1 MENSSAASAA
11 PPAPVEASAASN
23 PTNVA
28 PLAATEA
35 SALPAGAAVAPPRFD
50 LHAAPDANLN
60 LRLSPSED
68 AWGGALAFGNAD
80 DDPLPLAD
88 VPGNPGTAALRRKAA
103 LYRIPSAAE
112 LEAVL
117 PAAPAPV
124 AAPAAAPPAAEA
136 PPAPAAAPLAPHPE
150 PAAAPAE
157 PTETRPA
164 PAPSCDAMPPPA
176 PVQKPQ
182 KTLIVTH
189 LECANHVTPALMGTD
204 YVAGAAA
211 PFASPEQ
218 PERVKAVWAA
228 LKQCAWTCGGTK
240 IVDTVELATS
250 PTLNRG
256 LNDTLERFA
265 SPETGPFEGPPNAP
279 KRQSPTRTASVEFLF
294 DDLEPVVLRVHVRS
308 RRPAMLRCLHA
319 IDATRFHFE
328 AIRTAMPRAGLR
340 LPL

>member
-1 MENSSAASAA
+1 MEDSPAAS
-11 PPAPVEASAASN
+11 PTPVEAAAAPN
-23 PTNVA
+23 PATEA
-28 PLAATEA
+28 PLAPLPAPEAGPEA

-68 AWGGALAFGNAD
+68 GWGGALAFGGA

-88 VPGNPGTAALRRKAA
+88 VPGNPETAALRRKAA

-112 LEAVL
+112 LEAVVAA
-117 PAAPAPV
+117 PAAPAPAAAAPAA
-124 AAPAAAPPAAEA
+124 AAPAAAPPAATPAAETPAAEA
-136 PPAPAAAPLAPHPE
+136 PPAPAAAPVAPHPE
-150 PAAAPAE
+150 PAATPAAATPAAPPAE
-157 PTETRPA
+157 ATETRPA
-164 PAPSCDAMPPPA
+164 PSKSSDAMPPPA

-265 SPETGPFEGPPNAP
+265 SPETGPFEGPPGAP

-294 DDLEPVVLRVHVRS
+294 DDLEPVVFC
-308 RRPAMLRCLHA
+308 AE
-319 IDATRFHFE
+319 INQ
-328 AIRTAMPRAGLR
+328 
-340 LPL
+340 

>member
-1 MENSSAASAA
+1 
-11 PPAPVEASAASN
+11 
-23 PTNVA
+23 
-28 PLAATEA
+28 
-35 SALPAGAAVAPPRFD
+35 
-50 LHAAPDANLN
+50 
-60 LRLSPSED
+60 
-68 AWGGALAFGNAD
+68 
-80 DDPLPLAD
+80 
-88 VPGNPGTAALRRKAA
+88 
-103 LYRIPSAAE
+103 
-112 LEAVL
+112 
-117 PAAPAPV
+117 
-124 AAPAAAPPAAEA
+124 
-136 PPAPAAAPLAPHPE
+136 
-150 PAAAPAE
+150 
-157 PTETRPA
+157 
-164 PAPSCDAMPPPA
+164 MPPPA

-265 SPETGPFEGPPNAP
+265 SPETGPFEGPPGAP

-308 RRPAMLRCLHA
+308 RRPAVLRCLHA
-319 IDATRFHFE
+319 IDATRFHQTRSWVVSFPILRPFGPRRDRD
-328 AIRTAMPRAGLR
+328 APRRTSTTYLE
-340 LPL
+340 

>member
-1 MENSSAASAA
+1 MEDSSAAS
-11 PPAPVEASAASN
+11 PAPVEAAAAPNPATEAPAASL
-23 PTNVA
+23 PA
-28 PLAATEA
+28 PEAGPEA
-35 SALPAGAAVAPPRFD
+35 SALPAGATVAPPRFD

-68 AWGGALAFGNAD
+68 GWGGALAFGGA

-88 VPGNPGTAALRRKAA
+88 VPGNPETAALRRKAA

-112 LEAVL
+112 LEAVV
-117 PAAPAPV
+117 AAP
-124 AAPAAAPPAAEA
+124 APAAAPPAATPADATPAAA
-136 PPAPAAAPLAPHPE
+136 PAAAAPAAAPVAPHPE
-150 PAAAPAE
+150 AP
-157 PTETRPA
+157 ETRPA
-164 PAPSCDAMPPPA
+164 PSKSSDAMPPPA

-265 SPETGPFEGPPNAP
+265 SPETGPFEGPPGAP

-294 DDLEPVVLRVHVRS
+294 DDLEPVVFC
-308 RRPAMLRCLHA
+308 AE
-319 IDATRFHFE
+319 INQ
-328 AIRTAMPRAGLR
+328 
-340 LPL
+340 

>member
-1 MENSSAASAA
+1 MEHSSAAS
-11 PPAPVEASAASN
+11 PTPVEAAAAPN
-23 PTNVA
+23 PAPEASNVA

-68 AWGGALAFGNAD
+68 GWGGALAFGGA

-88 VPGNPGTAALRRKAA
+88 VPGNPETAALRRKAA

-112 LEAVL
+112 LEAVA
-117 PAAPAPV
+117 AAPAPAPAAATPV
-124 AAPAAAPPAAEA
+124 AETPAAAPPVAPAAAAPPAATPADATPAAA
-136 PPAPAAAPLAPHPE
+136 PAAAAPAATPAAVPTPAAAPLAPHPE
-150 PAAAPAE
+150 PTTTPA
-157 PTETRPA
+157 ETRPA

-265 SPETGPFEGPPNAP
+265 SPETGPFAGPPGAP

-294 DDLEPVVLRVHVRS
+294 DDLEPVVFC
-308 RRPAMLRCLHA
+308 AE
-319 IDATRFHFE
+319 INQ
-328 AIRTAMPRAGLR
+328 
-340 LPL
+340 

>member
-1 MENSSAASAA
+1 
-11 PPAPVEASAASN
+11 
-23 PTNVA
+23 
-28 PLAATEA
+28 
-35 SALPAGAAVAPPRFD
+35 
-50 LHAAPDANLN
+50 
-60 LRLSPSED
+60 
-68 AWGGALAFGNAD
+68 
-80 DDPLPLAD
+80 
-88 VPGNPGTAALRRKAA
+88 
-103 LYRIPSAAE
+103 
-112 LEAVL
+112 
-117 PAAPAPV
+117 
-124 AAPAAAPPAAEA
+124 
-136 PPAPAAAPLAPHPE
+136 
-150 PAAAPAE
+150 
-157 PTETRPA
+157 
-164 PAPSCDAMPPPA
+164 MPPPA

-294 DDLEPVVLRVHVRS
+294 DDLEPVVFC
-308 RRPAMLRCLHA
+308 AE
-319 IDATRFHFE
+319 INQ
-328 AIRTAMPRAGLR
+328 
-340 LPL
+340 

>member
-1 MENSSAASAA
+1 M
-11 PPAPVEASAASN
+11 
-23 PTNVA
+23 
-28 PLAATEA
+28 
-35 SALPAGAAVAPPRFD
+35 APPRFD

-68 AWGGALAFGNAD
+68 GWGGALAFGGA

-88 VPGNPGTAALRRKAA
+88 VPGNPETAALRRKAA

-112 LEAVL
+112 LEAVVAAQTPA
-117 PAAPAPV
+117 PAAAPPA
-124 AAPAAAPPAAEA
+124 AETPAAAPPAAEA

-150 PAAAPAE
+150 PAAPAA
-157 PTETRPA
+157 ETRPA

-250 PTLNRG
+250 PTPTRRRRRG
-256 LNDTLERFA
+256 R
-265 SPETGPFEGPPNAP
+265 
-279 KRQSPTRTASVEFLF
+279 RQS
-294 DDLEPVVLRVHVRS
+294 
-308 RRPAMLRCLHA
+308 
-319 IDATRFHFE
+319 
-328 AIRTAMPRAGLR
+328 
-340 LPL
+340 

>member
-1 MENSSAASAA
+1 MEDSSAGTRTQGEASAA
-11 PPAPVEASAASN
+11 PNPANDAPPAALAATEAPAAPLPAPEASDA
-23 PTNVA
+23 A
-28 PLAATEA
+28 PLAGPEA

-68 AWGGALAFGNAD
+68 GWGGALAFGGA

-88 VPGNPGTAALRRKAA
+88 VPGNPETAALRRKAA

-112 LEAVL
+112 LEAVV
-117 PAAPAPV
+117 AAP
-124 AAPAAAPPAAEA
+124 APAAAPPAATPADATPAAAPAAPAPAAEA
-136 PPAPAAAPLAPHPE
+136 PPAPAAAPLAPRPE
-150 PAAAPAE
+150 PAEA
-157 PTETRPA
+157 TETRPA

-265 SPETGPFEGPPNAP
+265 SPETGPFAGPPGAP

-294 DDLEPVVLRVHVRS
+294 DDLEPVVFC
-308 RRPAMLRCLHA
+308 AE
-319 IDATRFHFE
+319 INQ
-328 AIRTAMPRAGLR
+328 
-340 LPL
+340 

>member
-1 MENSSAASAA
+1 
-11 PPAPVEASAASN
+11 
-23 PTNVA
+23 
-28 PLAATEA
+28 
-35 SALPAGAAVAPPRFD
+35 
-50 LHAAPDANLN
+50 
-60 LRLSPSED
+60 
-68 AWGGALAFGNAD
+68 
-80 DDPLPLAD
+80 
-88 VPGNPGTAALRRKAA
+88 
-103 LYRIPSAAE
+103 
-112 LEAVL
+112 
-117 PAAPAPV
+117 
-124 AAPAAAPPAAEA
+124 
-136 PPAPAAAPLAPHPE
+136 
-150 PAAAPAE
+150 
-157 PTETRPA
+157 
-164 PAPSCDAMPPPA
+164 MPPPA

-265 SPETGPFEGPPNAP
+265 SPETGPFEGPPGAP

-294 DDLEPVVLRVHVRS
+294 DDLEPVVFC
-308 RRPAMLRCLHA
+308 AE
-319 IDATRFHFE
+319 INQ
-328 AIRTAMPRAGLR
+328 
-340 LPL
+340 